1 MLEPGQG
8 RGLDFG
14 EGMSIGELSRAA
26 GQDGIAQPEI
36 LTKPITAEEAADPK
50 VLEAKK
56 NCWLKPKS
64 SPRTH
69 QKCWRKG

>member
-1 MLEPGQG
+1 
-8 RGLDFG
+8 
-14 EGMSIGELSRAA
+14 MSIEELARAA

-56 NCWLKPKS
+56 K
-64 SPRTH
+64 TA
-69 QKCWRKG
+69 G